1 MLYAMINEY
10 RVIDIVNAE
19 TAPSWPPNQIGNPV
33 IAVECNESVEVGMIY
48 NPTTKEFSEYSPT
61 YIPTQADRIEEKTKN
76 NENSLLTIMEAIADQ
91 YEQNLEN
98 RLNDQEV
105 QATIYE
111 AVLALSEGGT
121 AE

>member
-1 MLYAMINEY
+1 MIYAQ
-10 RVIDIVNAE
+10 IDSENICVAI
-19 TAPSWPPNQIGNPV
+19 SDIGNLSVDEPSLIKLDFFDNSV
-33 IAVECNESVEVGMIY
+33 IGKKYNNGVWEEVPKPEIAKGNDID
-48 NPTTKEFSEYSPT
+48 TL
-61 YIPTQADRIEEKTKN
+61 ADN
-76 NENSLLTIMEAIADQ
+76 QLTIMEAVADQ

-111 AVLALSEGGT
+111 AVLALSEAGT

>member
-1 MLYAMINEY
+1 MIYAQIDNENIC
-10 RVIDIVNAE
+10 VAISD
-19 TAPSWPPNQIGNPV
+19 IGNLSVDNPSLIKLDFFDNSV
-33 IAVECNESVEVGMIY
+33 IGKKYSNGVWEEVPKPEIAKGNDID
-48 NPTTKEFSEYSPT
+48 TL
-61 YIPTQADRIEEKTKN
+61 ADN
-76 NENSLLTIMEAIADQ
+76 QLTIMEAVADQ